1 MTSEELELSLRAEFE
16 NYLSNKLGTLQQ
28 DVAEFQKN
36 FEAEFSKHKSQMDEA
51 VKALSS
57 RLEAA
62 PELDRGFTESVV
74 EHLRLARDEGAEL
87 TAHAFGEAEKLK
99 EQAAPSEA
107 RYDILRDAIVDISSQ
122 LTQAAILRS
131 LVDHAG
137 KFAPRGAFFIV
148 KNEQF
153 VGWRSFGNGIQ
164 VSDEE
169 IQAIRFPTSSET
181 LPARSVSTLTT
192 AEGVYGANAD
202 DELFLEP
209 LGFGRPDRMYAIPL
223 TARGRGVAVLY
234 ADYGIEGI
242 ALNVEALETLVNVA
256 GLTVELRATAQAA
269 SLQAAAAV
277 AAENPAPSPV
287 PAEEADD
294 LDEADTGYNENSA
307 ETGDSHTEGF
317 QQESFEQPNYQPT
330 QIDTYQPQEPEMAD
344 PQVIDD
350 VESESFAQY
359 DDVPTIGD
367 QSPFSSRA
375 IEFETAGSH
384 EPETSEYVGA
394 VVYDEPQADLTSESP
409 AELETYQPEVIEF
422 VEPEQ
427 PPQHIE
433 VERGFANEPENPP
446 QADQYETPALAEY
459 EQETFQPATA
469 TEEVNESPS
478 DFAFS
483 TPEPVETVQPPVSF
497 SEPVPAA
504 AEPAEVSVGGNGH
517 AVETSKPAVEGASQ
531 FRGRFSERMIDLPID
546 VPEEERKLHNNAR
559 RFARLLVS
567 EIKLYNEQK
576 VVEGREA
583 GDLYD
588 RLREAID
595 RSREMYDKRVESNVA
610 AQFDYF
616 HYELLNSLADGEPT
630 KLGSSYPGAVV

>member
-16 NYLSNKLGTLQQ
+16 NYLSNKLGALQQ

-51 VKALSS
+51 IKALSS
-57 RLEAA
+57 RLETV
-62 PELDRGFTESVV
+62 PEFDRGFTESVV

-87 TAHAFGEAEKLK
+87 TAHAFGEAEKMK
-99 EQAAPSEA
+99 EQAAPTEG
-107 RYDILRDAIVDISSQ
+107 RYDLLRDAIIDITSQ

-153 VGWRSFGNGIQ
+153 VGWRSFGNG
-164 VSDEE
+164 VSIPDEE
-169 IQAIRFPTSSET
+169 IQAVRFPTTSET
-181 LPARSVSTLTT
+181 LPAKSVSSLAT
-192 AEGVYGANAD
+192 AEGVYGANSD

-242 ALNVEALETLVNVA
+242 ALNVEALETLVSVA

-269 SLQAAAAV
+269 SLHAAAV
-277 AAENPAPSPV
+277 
-287 PAEEADD
+287 PAETPASSYAPAEAC
-294 LDEADTGYNENSA
+294 
-307 ETGDSHTEGF
+307 DSHSEGF
-317 QQESFEQPNYQPT
+317 QQESFEQPNYDSAES
-330 QIDTYQPQEPEMAD
+330 DTYNFQEPEVVDA
-344 PQVIDD
+344 QVVEE
-350 VESESFAQY
+350 VESEPFAQY
-359 DDVPTIGD
+359 DDVSVTEEP
-367 QSPFSSRA
+367 SPFSSPA
-375 IEFETAGSH
+375 VNFETAGGREIES
-384 EPETSEYVGA
+384 SEYTGA
-394 VVYDEPQADLTSESP
+394 VVYDEPETDLPSVTPPDGEQ
-409 AELETYQPEVIEF
+409 YQPEVVEF

-433 VERGFANEPENPP
+433 VERGFADEPVYSEPN
-446 QADQYETPALAEY
+446 DQEGIPAFAEY
-459 EQETFQPATA
+459 EQESFHPVA
-469 TEEVNESPS
+469 ESEDVNGSPT

-483 TPEPVETVQPPVSF
+483 TSEPVDSVPSPVSF
-497 SEPVPAA
+497 GEVPSA

-517 AVETSKPAVEGASQ
+517 VVETAKPVAEVASQ
-531 FRGRFSERMIDLPID
+531 FRGRFSERMIDLPIE

-595 RSREMYDKRVESNVA
+595 RSREMYDKRVESHVA

>member
-51 VKALSS
+51 IKALSS

-99 EQAAPSEA
+99 EQAAPAET
-107 RYDILRDAIVDISSQ
+107 RYDILRDAISDISSQ
-122 LTQAAILRS
+122 LTQAAILRT
-131 LVDHAG
+131 LVDHAE

-153 VGWRSFGNGIQ
+153 VGWRGFGNG
-164 VSDEE
+164 VALADEG
-169 IQAIRFPTSSET
+169 IQAIHFPTTSET
-181 LPARSVSTLTT
+181 LPARAVSTLTT
-192 AEGVYGANAD
+192 AECVYGANSD
-202 DELFLEP
+202 DELFIGP

-234 ADYGIEGI
+234 ADYGIDGI
-242 ALNVEALETLVNVA
+242 ALNLEALETLVNVA

-269 SLQAAAAV
+269 SLQATAV
-277 AAENPAPSPV
+277 AAEAPAPSYV
-287 PAEEADD
+287 PAEEAEPVNEAPDAGYS
-294 LDEADTGYNENSA
+294 DETVEA
-307 ETGDSHTEGF
+307 GDSHSEGV
-317 QQESFEQPNYQPT
+317 QQESFEQPKYEPAQSE
-330 QIDTYQPQEPEMAD
+330 TYTFSEPEVAE
-344 PQVIDD
+344 PQVADD
-350 VESESFAQY
+350 LEGESFAQY
-359 DDVPTIGD
+359 DEVPATNE
-367 QSPFSSRA
+367 QSPFESPA
-375 IEFETAGSH
+375 EFETAGGQ
-384 EPETSEYVGA
+384 ELETSEYTGA
-394 VVYDEPQADLTSESP
+394 VVYDETETGVASETAADV
-409 AELETYQPEVIEF
+409 ETFQPEIVEF

-427 PPQHIE
+427 PPQNIE
-433 VERGFANEPENPP
+433 VEYGFDHEPANSELI
-446 QADQYETPALAEY
+446 DQTESPAFAEY
-459 EQETFQPATA
+459 EQETFQPATVS
-469 TEEVNESPS
+469 EEESDSPA
-478 DFAFS
+478 DLGFT
-483 TPEPVETVQPPVSF
+483 TPEPVESVQSPSSF
-497 SEPVPAA
+497 SEQAPST
-504 AEPAEVSVGGNGH
+504 AEHAEVSVGGNGH
-517 AVETSKPAVEGASQ
+517 AVETAKPAADGASQ

-583 GDLYD
+583 SDLYD

-595 RSREMYDKRVESNVA
+595 RSREMYDKRVESHVA

-630 KLGSSYPGAVV
+630 RLGSSYPGAVV

>member
-16 NYLSNKLGTLQQ
+16 NYLSNKLGALQQ
-28 DVAEFQKN
+28 DVAEFQKS

-51 VKALSS
+51 IKALSS
-57 RLEAA
+57 RLETV

-99 EQAAPSEA
+99 EEAAPTEG
-107 RYDILRDAIVDISSQ
+107 RYDILRDAISDISSQ

-131 LVDHAG
+131 LVQHAG

-153 VGWRSFGNGIQ
+153 VGWRGFGNGVAIP
-164 VSDEE
+164 DEQ
-169 IQAIRFPTSSET
+169 IQAIRFPTTSET
-181 LPARSVSTLTT
+181 LPAKAVSSLTT
-192 AEGVYGANAD
+192 AEGVFGANAD

-209 LGFGRPDRMYAIPL
+209 LGFGRPARMYAIPL

-242 ALNVEALETLVNVA
+242 ALNLEALETLVNVA
-256 GLTVELRATAQAA
+256 GLTVELRATAHAA
-269 SLQAAAAV
+269 SLQAV
-277 AAENPAPSPV
+277 AV
-287 PAEEADD
+287 PAETSAPSYVPSEEVEKV
-294 LDEADTGYNENSA
+294 DEAADAGSNEDPA
-307 ETGDSHTEGF
+307 ETGDSHREGF
-317 QQESFEQPNYQPT
+317 QQESFEQPKYEPT
-330 QIDTYQPQEPEMAD
+330 QSDAYQPQEPEMAY
-344 PQVIDD
+344 PQVADD
-350 VESESFAQY
+350 LKGESFAQY
-359 DDVPTIGD
+359 DDGSVIEE
-367 QSPFSSRA
+367 QSPFSSPA
-375 IEFETAGSH
+375 GDFETAGGR
-384 EPETSEYVGA
+384 EIENNEYMGA
-394 VVYDEPQADLTSESP
+394 VVYDEPETDLASVTPTDGEPYQSE
-409 AELETYQPEVIEF
+409 VVEF

-433 VERGFANEPENPP
+433 IERGFADEPVDSEPSN
-446 QADQYETPALAEY
+446 QERFPAFAEY
-459 EQETFQPATA
+459 EQETFQPVA
-469 TEEVNESPS
+469 ESEDVNGSPTDVAS
-478 DFAFS
+478 S
-483 TPEPVETVQPPVSF
+483 TPEPIESVQSPVLLGEAPS
-497 SEPVPAA
+497 A
-504 AEPAEVSVGGNGH
+504 AEAAEVSVGGNSH
-517 AVETSKPAVEGASQ
+517 AVETAKPAVEVASQ
-531 FRGRFSERMIDLPID
+531 FRGRFSERMIDLPIE

-595 RSREMYDKRVESNVA
+595 RSREMYDKRVESHVA